1 MNCELFQR
9 QEAAMTLSDFKK
21 PALIALV
28 VCVILS
34 LINQPESIF
43 KLNFTPGVIVKI
55 ILNFIVPFCVA
66 SVSRFITKKEFDK
79 KEAVK

>member
-1 MNCELFQR
+1 MK
-9 QEAAMTLSDFKK
+9 LSDFKK

-43 KLNFTPGVIVKI
+43 SLHFTPTVIIKI

-66 SVSRFITKKEFDK
+66 SVSRYLTMKELRGGGRK
-79 KEAVK
+79 P

>member
-1 MNCELFQR
+1 MKP
-9 QEAAMTLSDFKK
+9 SDFKK

-34 LINQPESIF
+34 LINQYESIF
-43 KLNFTPGVIVKI
+43 AMKFPLQVIIKI

-66 SVSRFITKKEFDK
+66 SISRYLTMKELAGCGGRKK
-79 KEAVK
+79 